1 MITQNPIVGRSRKKL
16 AGVYARTLWGK
27 NIIQS
32 LPCASKVPASPAL
45 RSSRDAFGIVV
56 RMSHMVPAELLPQI
70 YYTAPTG
77 RSRRAV
83 LTSQLMQGVIRNSTG
98 IVLNETGIT
107 QLGTNPI
114 SSIHPFRWNAPSA
127 NFRLPISSFGATE
140 IADTSRIPLIL
151 AISFD
156 LKLCD
161 SWLYCTSIDG
171 NDLVFNNISDTFIDK
186 FVWLFCLWQ
195 VNIGTSTTPIWVY
208 GSYEYNV

>member
-16 AGVYARTLWGK
+16 AGVYARTLWGM

-32 LPCASKVPASPAL
+32 LPAPSKVPVSPAL
-45 RSSRDAFGIVV
+45 RSSRDAFGVV
-56 RMSHMVPAELLPQI
+56 ARMSSQVPAQLLPSMF
-70 YYTAPTG
+70 YTAPTG

-83 LTSQLMQGVIRNSTG
+83 LTSQLMKGVIRNSSG
-98 IVLNETGIT
+98 IVLDETGIT
-107 QLGTNPI
+107 KLGTNPI
-114 SSIHPFRWNAPSA
+114 TSIHPLRWYDPGSSFRI
-127 NFRLPISSFGATE
+127 PISSFGATDL
-140 IADTSRIPLIL
+140 ADTSRVPLIF

-171 NDLVFNNISDTFIDK
+171 NDLVFNNISETFIDK

-195 VNIGTSTTPIWVY
+195 VNIGTPTTPIWVY